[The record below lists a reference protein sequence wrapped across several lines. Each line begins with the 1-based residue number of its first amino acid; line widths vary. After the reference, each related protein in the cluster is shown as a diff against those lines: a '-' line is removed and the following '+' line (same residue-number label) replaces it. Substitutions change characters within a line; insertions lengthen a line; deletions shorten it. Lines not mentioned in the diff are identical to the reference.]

1 MRVPSSG
8 ITRITFTEKSKETI
22 MDRHESHKRG
32 KKGKKKNYHRLKGG
46 DKRNGGL
53 ADDAA
58 TPRTFSART
67 Y

>member
-1 MRVPSSG
+1 
-8 ITRITFTEKSKETI
+8 

-67 Y
+67 YWNSSRFIEHFSHTTIMLGTTF